1 METKTR
7 NKGTGSVRAR
17 GNGRWQVV
25 FTTRPG
31 SGQKRVQ
38 GYETVHG
45 TKKDAEARLRT
56 ILEEL
61 DHGTH
66 IKRTKETV
74 GEFLRRWQVTY
85 AEANTS
91 ERTQYGYERV
101 IVTQLLPTL
110 GEIPLTDVRPDDV
123 LAMHK
128 RLFDRG
134 LSARTVL
141 HAHRLL
147 SQALN
152 HAVKWQALAINPCT
166 AVDAPRPRIKEM
178 QTLDWTTA
186 KVFFA
191 AIEGHRFEDLYL
203 VDFYLGL
210 RRSELLAL
218 RWADV
223 NLDDSTLRVV
233 AGLHRIKGKGLL
245 LLDTKTQSSRRNV
258 ALQHEVVERLR
269 AIKVRQME
277 HCLSIGVPFSP
288 HRFVFSLADGRP
300 LSPEATSR
308 EFHRLMVAAG
318 LHGIRL
324 HDLRHS
330 MSSLMLADG
339 VPIKYVQERLGH
351 SSPMTTLS
359 VYAHALPGEHAR
371 YAEQLADRLHGT

>member
-166 AVDAPRPRIKEM
+166 AVDAP
-178 QTLDWTTA
+178 
-186 KVFFA
+186 
-191 AIEGHRFEDLYL
+191 
-203 VDFYLGL
+203 
-210 RRSELLAL
+210 
-218 RWADV
+218 
-223 NLDDSTLRVV
+223 
-233 AGLHRIKGKGLL
+233 
-245 LLDTKTQSSRRNV
+245 
-258 ALQHEVVERLR
+258 
-269 AIKVRQME
+269 
-277 HCLSIGVPFSP
+277 
-288 HRFVFSLADGRP
+288 
-300 LSPEATSR
+300 
-308 EFHRLMVAAG
+308 
-318 LHGIRL
+318 
-324 HDLRHS
+324 
-330 MSSLMLADG
+330 
-339 VPIKYVQERLGH
+339 
-351 SSPMTTLS
+351 
-359 VYAHALPGEHAR
+359 
-371 YAEQLADRLHGT
+371 